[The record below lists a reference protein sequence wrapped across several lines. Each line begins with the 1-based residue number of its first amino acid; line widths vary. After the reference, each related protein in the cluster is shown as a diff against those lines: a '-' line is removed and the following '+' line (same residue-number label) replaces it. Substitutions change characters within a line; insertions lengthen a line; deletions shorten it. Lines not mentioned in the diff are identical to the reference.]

1 MRTLSKS
8 LLGIFLL
15 TFTAVSWAA
24 CPEGYKNNYKGE
36 CVPVASSKVAGGS
49 NVLYSGSGWR
59 FKRSLPV
66 GAKKHGYQVVS
77 APEYPVRY
85 GKKSERFEVRPG
97 DCSRGVPKNS
107 WDDCKNDRE
116 RSELLQDDWPQIG
129 YRQREGDEYWYR
141 WSIYIPEGHQNIYR
155 TKLAYGQFHEWD
167 GCPPTFMFQEYGG
180 GYWFNIQPPIKGY
193 DDNRKLLEANEFI
206 GKWNDIVVH
215 ARWTKKNDGWFKVW
229 VNGQAT
235 SAYQG
240 KTMVCSKD
248 VYFKYGVYRS
258 FLSRNSNSKTV
269 TTIAYY
275 DGVVRSKSK
284 EGMFDPLSE

>member
-1 MRTLSKS
+1 MKRLSKFF
-8 LLGIFLL
+8 LAVLLL
-15 TFTAVSWAA
+15 TVTGVSWAA
-24 CPEGYKNNYKGE
+24 CPEGTKNNYKGE
-36 CVPVASSKVAGGS
+36 CVQVAGSKVAGGS

-77 APEYPVRY
+77 APEHPVRY

-97 DCSRGVPKNS
+97 DCSRGIPPDN

-116 RSELLQDDWPQIG
+116 RSELVQDDWPQIG

-141 WSIYIPEGHQNIYR
+141 WSIYIPEGHQNIYPP
-155 TKLAYGQFHEWD
+155 KLMYGQFHES

-180 GYWFNIQPPIKGY
+180 GYWLHIQPRMGAY
-193 DDNRKLLEANEFI
+193 SNRKLLEAEEFI

-229 VNGQAT
+229 VNGEEKA
-235 SAYQG
+235 SYDG
-240 KTMVCSKD
+240 KTMVCND
-248 VYFKYGVYRS
+248 GFFKYGVYRTS
-258 FLSRNSNSKTV
+258 VSHNSNSKTV

-275 DGVVRSKSK
+275 DGVVRSKTK
-284 EGMFDPLSE
+284 KGMFDPLPE